1 MGPGKNTKKKK
12 RQTPKA
18 NKNKD
23 ELEKGFVGQGEEAAA
38 WLGGQGLQSREERGD
53 AGVLGVHHLSAT
65 AREAGHTRSTAL
77 KNEDD
82 TISTHFPRRQGACT
96 EAVSRIA
103 TVHGKKAQCW
113 WGCDGQ

>member
-1 MGPGKNTKKKK
+1 MCVCVLSAPVCASCLCLSCRSDGIPVCDTNKSITFSLSRTGKFQPGKNTKKKK

-53 AGVLGVHHLSAT
+53 AGG
-65 AREAGHTRSTAL
+65 
-77 KNEDD
+77 
-82 TISTHFPRRQGACT
+82 
-96 EAVSRIA
+96 
-103 TVHGKKAQCW
+103 
-113 WGCDGQ
+113 

>member
-1 MGPGKNTKKKK
+1 MASLFATPIKALPFHFPEQESFNRAKTQKKKK

-53 AGVLGVHHLSAT
+53 AGG
-65 AREAGHTRSTAL
+65 
-77 KNEDD
+77 
-82 TISTHFPRRQGACT
+82 
-96 EAVSRIA
+96 
-103 TVHGKKAQCW
+103 
-113 WGCDGQ
+113 